1 MTKVGSCTLI
11 KRIIVDI
18 DDAVKIETRERF
30 WSATAAANLTGALV
44 ANAHLGLHNINIR
57 RVFDWLVEEVKTMQ
71 DSTRLNINDF
81 AALVGEFLTVSGT
94 VLARGPRCG
103 DARHTVDAPV
113 IMPGREHA
121 SPDGGG
127 LLS

>member
-1 MTKVGSCTLI
+1 MSETAGRPTTDDTEKTLPCGC
-11 KRIIVDI
+11 RVRTHRD
-18 DDAVKIETRERF
+18 F
-30 WSATAAANLTGALV
+30 
-44 ANAHLGLHNINIR
+44 LG
-57 RVFDWLVEEVKTMQ
+57 RVL
-71 DSTRLNINDF
+71 
-81 AALVGEFLTVSGT
+81 GT